1 MAMGD
6 FSILGM
12 SYARQH
18 DRYGNLLSRAKPV
31 EEAAP
36 VTEELPTPE
45 DVPPAPAVEISPYAG
60 FGGVISAMGMNTFM
74 PNGGSAADAINEA
87 VQFSAPFILN
97 PELAAQL
104 IGNQTQEPPSAEAV
118 AGAMNA
124 LDRNY
129 DLSDPIAL
137 FKQLQIPGAGQ
148 ILPWDLHRAVAA
160 GGGTMEEAAALVKQ
174 LDRFGN
180 GAITIQQLMAN
191 LPALPGAEPAEPA
204 ESVAPTPDPVRD
216 SALGGLGA
224 LAATYNVSQPQDLFL
239 ELDTDFDGLLTRS
252 DIEAAVAAGGGSVE
266 AGAALYAQLDPG
278 NTGGVTQAQ
287 FASNLFP
294 RIELPNF
301 FV

>member
-12 SYARQH
+12 SYTRQH

-36 VTEELPTPE
+36 APEELATPE
-45 DVPPAPAVEISPYAG
+45 EVPTAPAPTVEISPYAG
-60 FGGVISAMGMNTFM
+60 FGGVISAMGMDTFM
-74 PNGGSAADAINEA
+74 PNGGSAADAINQA
-87 VQFSAPFILN
+87 MQASAPYILD

-104 IGNQTQEPPSAEAV
+104 IGNQVQEPHSEEAV
-118 AGAMNA
+118 AGAMSA
-124 LDRNY
+124 LSQNY
-129 DLSDPIAL
+129 DVSDPVKL
-137 FKQLQIPGAGQ
+137 FKQIQIPGAGQ
-148 ILPWDLHRAVAA
+148 ILPWDLHRAVSA
-160 GGGTMEEAAALVKQ
+160 GGGTIEQSSALMKQ
-174 LDRFGN
+174 LDPFNN

-191 LPALPGAEPAEPA
+191 LPGAEPAEPA
-204 ESVAPTPDPVRD
+204 EPVAPTPDPVND
-216 SALGGLGA
+216 SALGGLAA
-224 LAATYNVSQPQDLFL
+224 LATIYNVSQPQELFL
-239 ELDTDFDGLLTRS
+239 ELDTDFDGFVSQS
-252 DIEAAVAAGGGSVE
+252 DIEAAVTAGGGSAE

-278 NTGGVTQAQ
+278 NTGGVTQSQ